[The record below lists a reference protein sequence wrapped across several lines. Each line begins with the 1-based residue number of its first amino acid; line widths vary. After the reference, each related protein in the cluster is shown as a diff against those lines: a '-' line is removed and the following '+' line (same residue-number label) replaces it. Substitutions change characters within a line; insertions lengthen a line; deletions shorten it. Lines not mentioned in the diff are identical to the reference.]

1 MSLAKII
8 DDRERIRK
16 MNFSMNEKKIKR
28 LCGET
33 AYKKGKAYFHAG
45 KVKLQPFQADSS
57 EIKAT
62 VKAGEDF
69 NVTVKADTDGD
80 IVANCTCPPIGFL
93 KTYCQHIAATL
104 IAIEE
109 KQQSDDNLGK
119 KMLEL
124 FGNKSLP
131 PTGKQLHFDN
141 RETLHVEFICR
152 PIFLGDGEYVFGIQ
166 MKIGAESFN
175 NIVNITNF
183 LEEMGRREPF
193 EYAPGLIYDY
203 HFFSFPK
210 ETDEVLQFLMK
221 SQRLNS
227 NASLQDGLL
236 VISPTDWEQLLPL
249 FINAPYVR
257 FLQDGVV
264 YDGVQFGQEL
274 PLSFKFDEGNTTDY
288 QLNVIG
294 LDRVTVLK
302 AYGYAFSE
310 GILYKLAQEECTRLA
325 ELKEMLDRSGK
336 NQLLIAKNQ
345 IETFMETVIPGLM
358 KLGHVHISESV
369 SKRMGETPL
378 KVKLFLDRVKH
389 RLLAGLEFHYG
400 DFFIN
405 PCEETEETF
414 THFPGIRRQRNKEQ
428 QIIQLLLENSFTQ
441 TPGGFYLYDEEAEY
455 HFLYH
460 VVARMEKWVKI
471 YASTAVK
478 LRVQKA
484 YTGPK
489 IKVEVKERIDWL
501 EFKFDL
507 KEISEKEIQQLMASI
522 EEKSKYYRIPNGNL
536 VSLETPEYLALS
548 RFIHDME
555 ISIDNIHDEIRIPLI
570 QGMQLVDTLEQGD
583 LVDPGEN
590 FASLMK
596 NLNNP
601 EEMDATIPKA
611 LTSIL
616 RDYQKVG
623 FKWFK
628 LLAKY
633 KFGGILA
640 DDMGLGK
647 TLQSIAFIESVLL
660 DVRARKLSV
669 LIISPASLVYNWKNE
684 LEKFTPHINAQI
696 IDGNKEERSK
706 LWEASL
712 EAEVIIS
719 SYPLL
724 RMDTDLYKN
733 RTFHT
738 LFLDEAQA
746 FKNPVTKTA
755 KAVKM
760 IQADYRFALTG
771 TPIENSLDE
780 LWSIFNVVFPGLLPN
795 RRVYSELNREEIAKR
810 VRPFILRRMK
820 KDVLKELPKK
830 VETILF
836 SELQM
841 EQKKLYATYLAE
853 LKHDA
858 LKHLKKGTFKKN
870 RVKFLAGLTRLR
882 QLCCHPG
889 LFVEGYNG
897 SSSKFEQLMDIL
909 EECRISGRRVLVF
922 SQFTQML
929 GIVRRQL
936 IRQGT
941 PYFYLD
947 GQTPPADRVELANRF
962 NEGEGNL
969 FLISLKAG
977 GTGLNLTGAD
987 TVILYDLWWNPA
999 VEQQA
1004 ADRAHRMGQKNEV
1017 NIIRLVAKGTIEEKI
1032 NQLQQKKMSLIDEV
1046 IHSGQDVL
1054 GSMSEE
1060 DIREILMIE

>member
-1 MSLAKII
+1 
-8 DDRERIRK
+8 

-33 AYKKGKAYFHAG
+33 AFKKGKAYFHAG

-69 NVTVKADTDGD
+69 NITVKADADGV

-104 IAIEE
+104 IAIED
-109 KQQSDDNLGK
+109 KQQSDDYLGN
-119 KMLEL
+119 KMLNL

-131 PTGKQLHFDN
+131 PTGKQLHFDK

-152 PIFLGDGEYVFGIQ
+152 PIFLRVGEYVFGIQ
-166 MKIGAESFN
+166 MRIGSESLY
-175 NIVNITNF
+175 NIANITKF

-193 EYAPGLIYDY
+193 EYASGLIYDY
-203 HFFSFPK
+203 QFFSFPK

-227 NASLQDGLL
+227 TASLQEDLL

-310 GILYKLAQEECTRLA
+310 GILYKLAPEECTRLA
-325 ELKEMLDRSGK
+325 ELKEMLDQSGK

-345 IETFMETVIPGLM
+345 IDTFMETVIPGLM
-358 KLGHVHISESV
+358 KLGHVHISQSV

-405 PCEETEETF
+405 PCEEKEEAF

-460 VVARMEKWVKI
+460 VLGRMEKWVQI

-489 IKVEVKERIDWL
+489 IKVEVKERTDWL

-507 KEISEKEIQQLMASI
+507 KGIPEKEIQQLMASI

-536 VSLETPEYLALS
+536 VSLETPEFLALS
-548 RFIHDME
+548 SFIQDME

-570 QGMQLVDTLEQGD
+570 QGLQLVDTLEQGD

-601 EEMDATIPKA
+601 EEMDATIPLA
-611 LTSIL
+611 LTSTL

-623 FKWFK
+623 FNWLK

-647 TLQSIAFIESVLL
+647 TLQSIAYIESVLPK
-660 DVRARKLSV
+660 VRLRKLPV
-669 LIISPASLVYNWKNE
+669 LVISPASLVYNWKNE
-684 LEKFTPHINAQI
+684 LEKFTPHINVQV

-712 EAEVIIS
+712 EGDVIIT

-724 RMDTDLYKN
+724 RMDTELYKN

-795 RRVYSELNREEIAKR
+795 RRVYSELSREDIAKR

-820 KDVLKELPKK
+820 KDVLRELPQK
-830 VETILF
+830 VETILYT
-836 SELQM
+836 ELQL

-853 LKHDA
+853 LKQDA
-858 LKHLKKGTFKKN
+858 LKHLKKGTFQKN
-870 RVKFLAGLTRLR
+870 RIQFLAGLTRLR

-897 SSSKFEQLMDIL
+897 SSAKFEQLMEIL
-909 EECRISGRRVLVF
+909 EECRMSGRRVLVF

-929 GIVRRQL
+929 GIIRRQL

-947 GQTPPADRVELANRF
+947 GQTPPADRVEMANRF

-1046 IHSGQDVL
+1046 LHSGQDVL